1 MKVKGKVSVE
11 SRPKI
16 WPIPTHVAIIMD
28 GNGRWAEQRKLP
40 RLAGHRA
47 GTENIRRVIEEF
59 ASFGVKHLTLYAFS
73 TENWERPNEEVRGL
87 MNILED
93 AIHRETKALHEQG
106 VRLLHLG
113 TLDRLS
119 PGLQN
124 AVCQAI
130 ELTKDNLNITLN
142 VAFNYGG
149 RAEIL
154 GAVRRIV
161 QEGIPPQEIDE
172 AIFSSYLNTA
182 GMPDP
187 DLIIRTAGELR
198 LSNFLLWQSAYSEY
212 YCTHAF
218 WPDFDQEEL
227 RMALVAYSQRQ
238 RRFGR
243 VKA

>member
-1 MKVKGKVSVE
+1 MKVKEKVSVE

-16 WPIPTHVAIIMD
+16 WPIPAHVAIIMD

-73 TENWERPNEEVRGL
+73 TENWERPDEEVRGL

-93 AIHRETKALHEQG
+93 VIHRETKALHEQG

-130 ELTKDNLNITLN
+130 ELTKDNRKITLN

-172 AIFSSYLNTA
+172 ATFSSYLNTA

-212 YCTHAF
+212 YRTPAF

-227 RMALVAYSQRQ
+227 RVALVAYSQRQ

-243 VKA
+243 VKV

>member
-1 MKVKGKVSVE
+1 MKGKEKVSAKN
-11 SRPKI
+11 SQAI
-16 WPIPTHVAIIMD
+16 WPIPDHVAIIMD

-40 RLAGHRA
+40 RLAGHKA

-59 ASFGVKHLTLYAFS
+59 ATFGVKHLTLYAFS
-73 TENWERPNEEVRGL
+73 TENWERPDEEVSGL

-93 AIHRETKALHEQG
+93 VIQKESKALHEQG

-119 PGLQN
+119 SGLQDV
-124 AVCQAI
+124 VCQAV
-130 ELTKDNLNITLN
+130 ELTKDNQSITLN

-161 QEGIPPQEIDE
+161 EEGVPMQDIDE
-172 AIFSSYLNTA
+172 ATFSGYLNTA

-187 DLIIRTAGELR
+187 DLIIRTAGEMR

-212 YCTHAF
+212 YCTPAY
-218 WPDFDQEEL
+218 WPDFGPEEL
-227 RMALVAYSQRQ
+227 RTAMIAYSQRQ
-238 RRFGR
+238 RRFGK
-243 VKA
+243 VPG